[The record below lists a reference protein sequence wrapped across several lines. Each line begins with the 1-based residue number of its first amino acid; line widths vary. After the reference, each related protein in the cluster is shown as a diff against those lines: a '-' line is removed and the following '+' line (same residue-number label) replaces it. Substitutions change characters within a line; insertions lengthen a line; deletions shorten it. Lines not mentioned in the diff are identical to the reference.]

1 MKKVL
6 TCLLLLVLFGFA
18 LVSCVNENV
27 TYCPFCGKS
36 DIKEISDYDPATGY
50 TTIHYECMNLECG
63 KIFGAG
69 QILKEPK

>member
-6 TCLLLLVLFGFA
+6 TCLLLLVLFGIA
-18 LVSCVNENV
+18 LISCVSENV

-36 DIKEISDYDPATGY
+36 DIKEKSAYNPDDGITSIY
-50 TTIHYECMNLECG
+50 YECMNPDCG

-69 QILKEPK
+69 QIYKEPK